1 MIRRGMTEL
10 TGAPN
15 QATAWNQLFQK
26 GDVVGIKVNPN
37 AIPSPI
43 SSPAVIN
50 EILQGLLGAG
60 VTRNDIVVCDRNSVQ
75 LKTIAGWLPSWVRLD
90 AASWEW
96 STDQTEVGGYNPNK
110 MSGVSGYNPSYSVDC
125 PKYLL
130 PWQDAANPKY
140 TRSYVAQFVT
150 RVTKIISLSVL
161 KDHQTAG
168 VTLGLKNLCQECITT
183 VRLKVEQNQLVAG
196 VE

>member
-60 VTRNDIVVCDRNSVQ
+60 VTRNDIMVCDRNRVQ
-75 LKTIAGWLPSWVRLD
+75 LNTIAGWLPSWVRLD

-110 MSGVSGYNPSYSVDC
+110 MSGVSGYNPSYRGLSKI
-125 PKYLL
+125 PASL
-130 PWQDAANPKY
+130 ARRGESETY
-140 TRSYVAQFVT
+140 TILCRPI
-150 RVTKIISLSVL
+150 R
-161 KDHQTAG
+161 HAG
-168 VTLGLKNLCQECITT
+168 D
-183 VRLKVEQNQLVAG
+183 
-196 VE
+196 